1 MMLEK
6 LNPSRM
12 LRTLSSG
19 KPMSENDPSRPCSLS
34 VAAERTKIMLG
45 CFRKGEAN
53 DAEVYVTA
61 IAAMLT
67 DYPEAIV
74 RDVTDP
80 VRGIPSETNWL
91 PTLYELRAACDRR
104 MKPIREAAAKAEREA
119 DTRLLLTPPTASPEE
134 RERAFQRWM
143 RDIRPELETPPLTP
157 RRREKTLAEVLA
169 DDTPLPALSAEA
181 RRLFAAE
188 QCGND

>member
-1 MMLEK
+1 MKNYIGAQRVDDPKAYVANISTVL
-6 LNPSRM
+6 LNYPESIAKRVADPFKGIASECKWYPNLAELKAFCERAM
-12 LRTLSSG
+12 QPLR
-19 KPMSENDPSRPCSLS
+19 E
-34 VAAERTKIMLG
+34 AAER
-45 CFRKGEAN
+45 EA
-53 DAEVYVTA
+53 
-61 IAAMLT
+61 
-67 DYPEAIV
+67 
-74 RDVTDP
+74 RH
-80 VRGIPSETNWL
+80 
-91 PTLYELRAACDRR
+91 
-104 MKPIREAAAKAEREA
+104 A

-143 RDIRPELETPPLTP
+143 RDIRPELETDPLTP